1 MSNQPQRNRKRVA
14 MERRVPKIRHLI
26 APALVLTSGLVLVA
40 SVFLGYSWLDVPVR
54 ELVVQGSFQRTN
66 SDDISA
72 RVTPIAQGQGLL
84 SLDLDAVRLAAEGPD
99 WVDRV
104 RVSRRW
110 PDTLILEV
118 NEQIAAARWSDGGL
132 LNTRGERFDPADVS
146 GTEDLPELGGPDGS
160 QWQVI
165 QRYLA
170 LRAELSTQPYSV
182 TRMHVDARGAWSL
195 QLRGGIEVE
204 LGREETS
211 ARLTRLQHVVLTAL
225 ASQIGAVARIDL
237 RYTNGFAVAWRQAD
251 VGSEDG

>member
-1 MSNQPQRNRKRVA
+1 MSRKPQRNRKRVA
-14 MERRVPKIRHLI
+14 AERRMPDVRHLF
-26 APALVLTSGLVLVA
+26 APALVLVAGLALVA
-40 SVFLGYSWLDVPVR
+40 IAHLGYTWLDKPVR
-54 ELVVQGSFQRTN
+54 ELVVQGSFQRT
-66 SDDISA
+66 SAEDISA
-72 RVTPIAQGQGLL
+72 QVAPVAQGQGLL
-84 SLDLDAVRLAAEGPD
+84 SLDLDAVRRAAEAPD

-132 LNTRGERFDPADVS
+132 LNTRGERFDPADIS
-146 GTEDLPELGGPDGS
+146 GTAELPELGGPDGS

-170 LRAELSTQPYSV
+170 LRAELSGQQHRV
-182 TRMHVDARGAWSL
+182 TRMQVDARGAWSL
-195 QLRGGIEVE
+195 VLDDRIEVQ

-211 ARLTRLQHVVLTAL
+211 ARLARLQHVALITL
-225 ASQIGAVARIDL
+225 ASSIHAVARIDL

-251 VGSEDG
+251 AGSVDG